1 LTISGPVE
9 PLAPQQLSIFLA
21 QIGVLLALALVLG
34 RAAGRVGLPAV
45 TGELCAGILVGPSIL
60 GAISPDI
67 HHWLIP
73 DRREQFHL
81 LDAFAQV
88 CVILFVG
95 LAGTQMDLALARR
108 RKVVALKVS
117 LGGLMI
123 PFALGWGVG
132 YILPD
137 RLVPDS
143 TDRLVFALFLG
154 VAMSVSALPVI
165 VKTLTDMRLLHRNIG
180 QLTVIAGMI
189 DDVVGW
195 LLLSIVSVMATTG
208 LDGYGAGLSVIYLVL
223 FLLGALTVGRL
234 AMGKLFRLI
243 VRSTEPGLLEAGVVV
258 SLLAGAWATLVLH
271 LEAVLGAFVFGMLI
285 RSTGVV
291 DARRLAPLNTMV
303 MSVLAPVF
311 FATAGLRVDL
321 TYLGDPVVL
330 GAAAVI
336 LLVAVTGKFAGAA
349 IGAFLSRLDRWE
361 ALALGAG
368 MNSRGVVQIV
378 VAMVGLRL
386 GVLNAETY
394 TIIVLV
400 AIATSLMAPP
410 IIRYS
415 ATRIDHTAEERLRE
429 EGLSGQI
436 EQR

>member
-1 LTISGPVE
+1 ME

-21 QIGVLLALALVLG
+21 QIGVLLALALMLG
-34 RAAGRVGLPAV
+34 RAASRVGLPAV
-45 TGELCAGILVGPSIL
+45 TGELCAGILVGSSIL
-60 GAISPDI
+60 GLISPDI
-67 HHWLIP
+67 HHWLVP

-117 LGGLMI
+117 LGGLMV

-132 YILPD
+132 YLLPD
-137 RLVPDS
+137 RLVADS

-208 LDGYGAGLSVIYLVL
+208 LDGYGAARPVIYLVL

-234 AMGKLFRLI
+234 AIGRLLRLT

-258 SLLAGAWATLVLH
+258 ILLAGASVTLALH

-291 DARRLAPLNTMV
+291 DARRLAPLNTIV

-336 LLVAVTGKFAGAA
+336 FIVAVTGKFVGAA

-386 GVLNAETY
+386 GVLNSETY
-394 TIIVLV
+394 TIIVLI
-400 AIATSLMAPP
+400 AITTSLMAPP

-415 ATRIDHTAEERLRE
+415 AARIDHTAEERLRD
-429 EGLSGQI
+429 EGLSDQI
-436 EQR
+436 DQR